1 MMVGRT
7 FLSMTRCFKY
17 GIDRVGIF
25 QADRGPKSNL
35 DSPKQVQSY
44 FGTIPEC
51 RFGNFRRQPKFRL
64 QVRDRLTN
72 QVLEGLP
79 LRFSFGRG

>member
-1 MMVGRT
+1 MNSTQGRCWMMVGRT

-51 RFGNFRRQPKFRL
+51 RFGNFGANEVPPA
-64 QVRDRLTN
+64 N
-72 QVLEGLP
+72 P
-79 LRFSFGRG
+79 